1 MALAKRTG
9 SSTGEVLGMRFSR
22 MSAVSR
28 AVQSAGIPLLVV
40 SMVVTTA
47 IAGIPGYFILA
58 DALGPER
65 SNEAL
70 RVYAVIALC
79 TAVAEGV
86 ALAFGIFIFWRLSR
100 RIKTL
105 NDEIRLL
112 VRNVL
117 HDIRTPIS
125 HISNAAQRILGGDG
139 CAEDAAAD
147 ISESCSRILSIV
159 NANVEITNNYA
170 RVAELPPGEE
180 DFSAVVAEAVELFSA
195 VADMKGVSLSLETPS
210 SPVVLA
216 AHRHKLQ
223 QLAGNLIDNAIK
235 FTPSGGNVTV
245 SLSET
250 RDSVI
255 FKVTDSGV
263 GIAKSDLPKIYD
275 RFFRA
280 ERSRDTPGSG
290 LGLSLVRAIV
300 TFYDGDIDCKS
311 KPDSGTVFAVTIPKR
326 K

>member
-1 MALAKRTG
+1 
-9 SSTGEVLGMRFSR
+9 MRLSR

-147 ISESCSRILSIV
+147 ISESCSRILSI
-159 NANVEITNNYA
+159 EITNNYA

-223 QLAGNLIDNAIK
+223 QLAGNLIDNAVK
-235 FTPSGGNVTV
+235 FTPPGGKVAV

-250 RDSVI
+250 RDDVV
-255 FKVTDSGV
+255 FKVADSGV
-263 GIAKSDLPKIYD
+263 GMAKGDIPKIYD

-280 ERSRDTPGSG
+280 ERSRGTPGSG